1 MKAKNEY
8 DELLK
13 NGELLELYPDLSGSW
28 QKDKNSFTAAW
39 EQNVEAIKDT
49 DTNFDED
56 EQL

>member
-28 QKDKNSFTAAW
+28 QKDKKSFTAAW
-39 EQNVEAIKDT
+39 EQNIEAIKDI
-49 DTNFDED
+49 DINFDED
-56 EQL
+56 EQI